1 MTAAPTPHPNRT
13 VGFGKRPLRYG
24 VASVLLGAVA
34 VVLGNGLH
42 AAGLFLPA
50 GPGAADDAGPGATAG
65 ARGRSTSAAAGARER
80 HVRVAR
86 HQLAAARAAIE
97 SAGAGRLLLDLADGV
112 RLHVAVERT
121 APTKFGYSL
130 SGRVVG
136 GAARVGFVTLV
147 VHEEAVAGTI
157 WTPDSAY
164 ELAYLGEGVHALR
177 NVTNKPHVE
186 CAGALPSEFS
196 ALDANVQASPDGT
209 DDDSTVDILV
219 VWTPAAERQEGG
231 EQQML
236 SRVEIEIAY
245 ANDAFARSG
254 ALVSLNL
261 VGAERVDYSEADMFT
276 DIDRLS
282 DPDDGH
288 MDAVHD
294 RRDALGAD
302 LVHLR
307 AGLPSDRAGGIV
319 VGIAQFHG
327 AFSINALAHEIG
339 HNFGI
344 RHDRGD
350 SLRVGGTY
358 NFGFTTG
365 GCQPTIMSYNTRC
378 PSGSNPI
385 RPHYASPWRYGPG
398 NGRALGVSRFSKE
411 RGLDGPADAVLTLNR
426 NRHRIAKLRPSRNG
440 G

>member
-1 MTAAPTPHPNRT
+1 MPTR
-13 VGFGKRPLRYG
+13 
-24 VASVLLGAVA
+24 
-34 VVLGNGLH
+34 
-42 AAGLFLPA
+42 
-50 GPGAADDAGPGATAG
+50 
-65 ARGRSTSAAAGARER
+65 
-80 HVRVAR
+80 
-86 HQLAAARAAIE
+86 
-97 SAGAGRLLLDLADGV
+97 
-112 RLHVAVERT
+112 
-121 APTKFGYSL
+121 FGYSL

-164 ELAYLGEGVHALR
+164 ELGFLGAGVHALR
-177 NVTNKPHVE
+177 DVTNTPPVE
-186 CAGALPSEFS
+186 CGGALPSELS
-196 ALDANVQASPDGT
+196 ALDTNLQASPDAT

-219 VWTPAAERQEGG
+219 VWTPAAEGQEGG
-231 EQQML
+231 EPQML
-236 SRVEIEIAY
+236 SRVEMEIAY
-245 ANDAFARSG
+245 ANDAFDRSG

-261 VGAERVDYSEADMFT
+261 VGAERVDYLEVDMFT
-276 DIDRLS
+276 DIDRLA

-307 AGLPSDRAGGIV
+307 AGLPTDQTSVIV

-358 NFGFTTG
+358 NFGFTTD
-365 GCQPTIMSYNTRC
+365 GCHPTIMSYNTKC
-378 PSGSNPI
+378 PQGASSI

-398 NGRALGVSRFSKE
+398 SGRALGVSRFSKQ
-411 RGLDGPADAVLTLNR
+411 RGLNGPADAVLTLNR
-426 NRHRIAKLRPSRNG
+426 NRHRIASLRPSRNG

>member
-1 MTAAPTPHPNRT
+1 MTATRTLHPNPRMD
-13 VGFGKRPLRYG
+13 FAKRRLRYG

-34 VVLGNGLH
+34 VLLGNALY

-50 GPGAADDAGPGATAG
+50 GPGGADDAARAATAG
-65 ARGRSTSAAAGARER
+65 VRGRGASGAAYSWER

-86 HQLAAARAAIE
+86 HQLAAVRAAIE
-97 SAGAGRLLLDLADGV
+97 SAGAGRLLLNLADGV
-112 RLHVAVERT
+112 RLHVTVERT

-136 GAARVGFVTLV
+136 GVARVGFVTLV
-147 VHEEAVAGTI
+147 VHEEAVAGSF

-164 ELAYLGEGVHALR
+164 ELAYLGGGVHALR
-177 NVTNKPHVE
+177 DVTNKQHVE
-186 CAGALPSEFS
+186 CAGALPSGLS
-196 ALDANVQASPDGT
+196 ALDTNIQANPDDT
-209 DDDSTVDILV
+209 DEDSIVDILV
-219 VWTPAAERQEGG
+219 VWTPAAEGQEGG

-236 SRVEIEIAY
+236 SRVELEIAY
-245 ANDAFARSG
+245 ANDAFERSG

-261 VGAERVDYSEADMFT
+261 VGAERVDYSEVDMFT
-276 DIDRLS
+276 DIDRLA

-398 NGRALGVSRFSKE
+398 NGRALGVSRFSQE

-426 NRHRIAKLRPSRNG
+426 NRHRIANLRPSRNG